1 MSVKTIIDTLQ
12 KGVSYLEKNQIDE
25 ARLNMEHLLAHV
37 LGCRRLDLYL
47 RFGEV
52 LEEKTLEPL
61 RGLIKKR
68 AEGVPLQHLLGNVQF
83 LDLEIVCD
91 HRALIPRPETECLVD
106 QILKQY
112 QARPPK
118 RVLDLCCGS
127 GCIGLAVAKHWSD
140 CDVVLADISEDAL
153 DLARYNSERLTLH
166 QVKIIRSDLF
176 ETIVGKFDLI
186 ISNPPYIPSAEIQ
199 ELSREVKNDPHLA
212 LDGGEDGLDIV
223 RKIAQ
228 QVEQYLNEGGSL
240 IMEVGHDQHDRA
252 QQCFSSECF
261 EYTEGMFDL
270 QGIKRFV
277 EVKLKSQRQAMD
289 KVAESMIESVIG

>member
-1 MSVKTIIDTLQ
+1 
-12 KGVSYLEKNQIDE
+12 
-25 ARLNMEHLLAHV
+25 MEHLLAHV

-68 AEGVPLQHLLGNVQF
+68 AEGIPLQHLLGNVQF

-106 QILKQY
+106 QILKRY
-112 QARPPK
+112 QALPPK

-127 GCIGLAVAKHWSD
+127 GCIGLTVAKHWPD
-140 CDVVLADISEDAL
+140 CEVILTDVSEDAL
-153 DLARYNSERLTLH
+153 DLARYNCERLALH

-176 ETIVGKFDLI
+176 ETIVGRFDLM
-186 ISNPPYIPSAEIQ
+186 ISNPPYIPSAEIL

-212 LDGGEDGLDIV
+212 LDGGDDGLDIV
-223 RKIAQ
+223 RKISQ
-228 QVEQYLNEGGSL
+228 QVESYLDEGGSL

-252 QQCFSSECF
+252 QQCFNSECF
-261 EYTEGMFDL
+261 EYMDGMFDL

-277 EVKLKSQRQAMD
+277 EVKLKSPRQAEN
-289 KVAESMIESVIG
+289 KVAEPTGND